1 MRAVY
6 VVCLRYPRLVACTH
20 ILETLV
26 VSSVTP
32 RTAPCAAHPA
42 KMRRRERDP
51 SRIFNHVSCSNSWRS
66 AAGGLMRLG
75 NCASTA
81 VGKKCKVCGMPRVC
95 RAAAGARDG
104 AGNKGGPISSRLPTA
119 QRAARPGSPA
129 PTFPARRVRPGQP
142 DEHRP
147 CSPPALLV
155 HDGKSGA
162 KTRVQ
167 AFRSTWLGL
176 AECDHGGHK
185 PGASQRSAQRH
196 TSMQRRTRSGSAAGR
211 GDRAPTTR
219 PEAAF
224 CCWRPAGVIHPN
236 KPCVAAAQVAVME
249 HGVGAVGDGD
259 AQVRC

>member
-6 VVCLRYPRLVACTH
+6 VVCLRYPRLVAGTH
-20 ILETLV
+20 ISLVETLV

-32 RTAPCAAHPA
+32 RTAPWSLRSTP
-42 KMRRRERDP
+42 REDETARARP
-51 SRIFNHVSCSNSWRS
+51 VSYFQPRFVFQQLEKRSWWPDE
-66 AAGGLMRLG
+66 AGQLRFDS
-75 NCASTA
+75 CW
-81 VGKKCKVCGMPRVC
+81 KKVQGVRHAPCVSG
-95 RAAAGARDG
+95 AAAGARDG

-129 PTFPARRVRPGQP
+129 PTFPARRVRPRQP

-196 TSMQRRTRSGSAAGR
+196 TSVQRRRSAAGVLL
-211 GDRAPTTR
+211 A
-219 PEAAF
+219 
-224 CCWRPAGVIHPN
+224 
-236 KPCVAAAQVAVME
+236 
-249 HGVGAVGDGD
+249 
-259 AQVRC
+259 

>member
-1 MRAVY
+1 M
-6 VVCLRYPRLVACTH
+6 
-20 ILETLV
+20 
-26 VSSVTP
+26 TP
-32 RTAPCAAHPA
+32 RTAPCAAHLA

-51 SRIFNHVSCSNSWRS
+51 SRTFNHVSCSNSWRS

-95 RAAAGARDG
+95 RAQRPGRETVPGTRADRFHPGCQRPRGPRDLGARH
-104 AGNKGGPISSRLPTA
+104 PHSPP
-119 QRAARPGSPA
+119 AAS
-129 PTFPARRVRPGQP
+129 RPGQP

-147 CSPPALLV
+147 CPPPALLV

-196 TSMQRRTRSGSAAGR
+196 TSVQRRTRRGSAAGR

-236 KPCVAAAQVAVME
+236 KPCVAAALQQ
-249 HGVGAVGDGD
+249 H
-259 AQVRC
+259 RSR

>member
-1 MRAVY
+1 MVARGRGTLIEGG
-6 VVCLRYPRLVACTH
+6 VCGVSTLPALVACTH

-32 RTAPCAAHPA
+32 RTAPWSLRSTHLA

-51 SRIFNHVSCSNSWRS
+51 SRTFNHVSCSNSWRS

-81 VGKKCKVCGMPRVC
+81 VGKKVQGVRHAPCVSG
-95 RAAAGARDG
+95 AAAGARDG

-129 PTFPARRVRPGQP
+129 PTFPALRVRPGQP

-196 TSMQRRTRSGSAAGR
+196 TSVQRRTRRGSAAGR

-236 KPCVAAAQVAVME
+236 
-249 HGVGAVGDGD
+249 
-259 AQVRC
+259 

>member
-1 MRAVY
+1 
-6 VVCLRYPRLVACTH
+6 
-20 ILETLV
+20 
-26 VSSVTP
+26 
-32 RTAPCAAHPA
+32 
-42 KMRRRERDP
+42 MRRRERDLSALVFSTTTRFVFQQLEKRSWWP
-51 SRIFNHVSCSNSWRS
+51 DEAGQLRFDSCW
-66 AAGGLMRLG
+66 
-75 NCASTA
+75 
-81 VGKKCKVCGMPRVC
+81 KKVQGVRHAPRVSG
-95 RAAAGARDG
+95 AAAGARDG

-185 PGASQRSAQRH
+185 PGASQRVG
-196 TSMQRRTRSGSAAGR
+196 TSSHVLAEEGAEWERSRKGR
-211 GDRAPTTR
+211 PRSHDASRGGVLLLAS
-219 PEAAF
+219 
-224 CCWRPAGVIHPN
+224 CWRDSS
-236 KPCVAAAQVAVME
+236 E
-249 HGVGAVGDGD
+249 
-259 AQVRC
+259 